1 MIHSASIRHHPLH
14 VTPATSLVSSTW
26 AQAYV
31 SGPNL
36 VCAVNSILQA
46 LASLILSIPLLNLSS
61 ANLGLQ
67 SQWQR
72 WCSRCSLTKSKQ
84 FVSIKKCLSQV
95 LQWNRNAW
103 WAPPGP
109 RPTEKFEVV
118 LPFVNDGVQTPLH
131 GQSGQLNCEKPQL
144 SRIGTLHHHIPHSV
158 PSIFFRRRSAYYPP
172 SLTSQSTSTVS
183 SVSTSNL
190 VSSARAQDCM

>member
-1 MIHSASIRHHPLH
+1 MIHSASIRHHPLRTRH
-14 VTPATSLVSSTW
+14 PCNKPGELHMGPGLCKW
-26 AQAYV
+26 
-31 SGPNL
+31 PNL

-46 LASLILSIPLLNLSS
+46 LAQLDFVQLNPPAQSNLSS

-67 SQWQR
+67 S
-72 WCSRCSLTKSKQ
+72 SVAAFVGDLSLTKSKQ

-118 LPFVNDGVQTPLH
+118 LPFINDGCKHHYMVSQ
-131 GQSGQLNCEKPQL
+131 GNWIVKSLN
-144 SRIGTLHHHIPHSV
+144 
-158 PSIFFRRRSAYYPP
+158 
-172 SLTSQSTSTVS
+172 SQG
-183 SVSTSNL
+183 
-190 VSSARAQDCM
+190 